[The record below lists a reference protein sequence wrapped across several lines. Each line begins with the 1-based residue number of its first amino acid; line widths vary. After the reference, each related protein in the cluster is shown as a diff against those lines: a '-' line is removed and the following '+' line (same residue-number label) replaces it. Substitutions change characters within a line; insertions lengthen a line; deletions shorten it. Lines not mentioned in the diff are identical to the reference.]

1 MPTFDLLLITD
12 EDRDVAGR
20 VERALRGSAPGRVAV
35 QLRAKGASSGEV
47 FRLAE
52 QLRAITRAQGAPL
65 IINDRVDI
73 ALAVG
78 ADGVHLP
85 ESGLSITTARALL
98 GAHALIG
105 VSRHDRKGLEQAAQ
119 AGADYATLAPV
130 HAVPGK
136 NPPLGIAG
144 FAQAIA
150 SLHLA
155 VYALGGIQPSH
166 VPLLRAAGARGIAAI
181 RAVMSAQDPAE
192 AVRDLLERLG
202 SDQPS

>member
-1 MPTFDLLLITD
+1 MPAFDLMLITD
-12 EDRDVAGR
+12 EGPDVAGR
-20 VERALRGSAPGRVAV
+20 VERALSGSAPGRVAV
-35 QLRAKGASSGEV
+35 QLRAKGASSGAA

-52 QLRAITRAQGAPL
+52 HLRAITRAHGAPL
-65 IINDRVDI
+65 LINDRVDI

-85 ESGLSITTARALL
+85 ESGLPVAVARALL

-144 FAQAIA
+144 FAEAIA
-150 SLHLA
+150 SLRLA
-155 VYALGGIQPSH
+155 VYALGGVQASH
-166 VPLLRAAGARGIAAI
+166 VPPLCRAGARGIAVM
-181 RAVMSAQDPAE
+181 RAVMSADDPAG
-192 AVRDLLERLG
+192 VVYDLLQRLAP
-202 SDQPS
+202 DQPT